1 MREFIQ
7 YSNGMGQ
14 SNVSFSLLLSGAVQ
28 GVGLRPRLKRWADEF
43 AIAGWVRNDGD
54 QVRAHIQGESA
65 AITAFLAALRNRLAA
80 VVCEPQPA
88 PWQDCHGF
96 VIVPSA
102 VQPVSSLWQV
112 PADRGICAQCCD
124 EFHDPSNRRYQYP
137 LISCHDCGP
146 RFSILHRMP
155 FARAHTAYH
164 GWQPCERCQAEFA
177 DPASRRF
184 HSELISCPDC
194 GPRLQLWNGRETLTG
209 TSDSLLAQAVD
220 CLRDGG
226 ILVLK
231 SQTAVQLLCRADA
244 ADVVLR
250 LRERKQRPRKPLALL
265 VASVAQARAL
275 AVFDADEQGLLESP
289 ARPIVL
295 VRKCEY
301 GSIRVA
307 PNVAPD
313 VPDWGLLLPVSGLHL
328 ALLQQLGAPLVCT
341 SANRSGEPV
350 LFDNSDVMAAGN
362 LYDLALLHDM
372 TIHIPQ
378 DDSLAMCTLGRAQLL
393 RRARGYAH
401 AIFDMAPTG
410 PVMALGGDLKHAVA
424 LARNGRAL
432 LGPYVGDLDTAAV
445 QQRQA
450 DLTGRLQALHALVP
464 EQVCCDAHP
473 GYHSRQQ
480 ALTQAA
486 VPLLVPHHLAHVYT
500 NHLVCPLPDRYLAL
514 AWDGAGW
521 GQDGTLWGSEAFLVD
536 QQRVRRVATL
546 APFSLPGADQAARQ
560 PWRMALALC
569 WHAGLM
575 DTAECTV
582 ALSPAVSDVQRNTV
596 TRMLARDIN
605 NPQTHSMGRLFDAV
619 SHVLCGGI
627 QQAYEG
633 EAALQLQALASQ
645 AEPSQYPFVIPS
657 VEREAI
663 LQGDWRPAWRTLLQH
678 KGQGVAPAALA
689 LGFHRGLVDWALAL
703 VHYFGVSALSVSGGC
718 FQNRLLQS
726 LLLQQA
732 DALGIQVFW
741 PATVPLNDGGIAL
754 GQLAYAATQTDRNS

>member
-14 SNVSFSLLLSGAVQ
+14 SNVSFSLVLSGAVQ

-54 QVRAHIQGESA
+54 QVRAHIQGESVN
-65 AITAFLAALRNRLAA
+65 ISAFLTALRNRLAA
-80 VVCEPQPA
+80 VEYEPQPA
-88 PWQDCHGF
+88 SWQDCHGF
-96 VIVPSA
+96 VIVPGV
-102 VQPVSSLWQV
+102 VQPVSSLWRV

-124 EFHDPSNRRYQYP
+124 EFHDPSNRRYQYA

-155 FARAHTAYH
+155 FSRAHTAYH
-164 GWQPCERCQAEFA
+164 GWQPCARCQAEFA

-194 GPRLQLWNGRETLTG
+194 GPRLQLWNGQETLTG
-209 TSDSLLAQAVD
+209 SSDSLLAQAVD

-226 ILVLK
+226 ILALK

-244 ADVVLR
+244 EDVVQR
-250 LRERKQRPRKPLALL
+250 LRDIKQRPRKPLALL
-265 VASVAQARAL
+265 VTSLAQARAL
-275 AVFDADEQGLLESP
+275 AVFDTDEQALLESP
-289 ARPIVL
+289 ERPIVL
-295 VRKCEY
+295 LRKRDDS
-301 GSIRVA
+301 SIRVA

-328 ALLQQLGAPLVCT
+328 ALLQRIGLPLVCT

-350 LFDNSDVMAAGN
+350 LFDNSDVMAEGD
-362 LYDLALLHDM
+362 LYDLALLHDVA
-372 TIHIPQ
+372 IHIPQ
-378 DDSLAMCTLGRAQLL
+378 DDSLAMSTLGRPQLL

-401 AIFDMAPTG
+401 AIVDIGVTG
-410 PVMALGGDLKHAVA
+410 PIMALGGDLKHAVA
-424 LARNGRAL
+424 LAHNGRAL

-450 DLTGRLQALHALVP
+450 DLTGRLMALHALVP
-464 EQVCCDAHP
+464 EQICCDAHP

-480 ALTQAA
+480 ALTHATAPRQ
-486 VPLLVPHHLAHVYT
+486 VPHHQAHVYT
-500 NHLVCPLPDRYLAL
+500 NHLMCPLPERYLAL

-521 GQDGTLWGSEAFLVD
+521 GPDGTLWGSEAFLVD
-536 QQRVRRVATL
+536 QHGCRRVATL
-546 APFSLPGADQAARQ
+546 WPFSLPGGDQAARQ

-575 DTAECTV
+575 DTTDVIA
-582 ALSPAVSDVQRNTV
+582 ALNPAVSDVQRRTV
-596 TRMLARDIN
+596 TRMLARTLN
-605 NPQTHSMGRLFDAV
+605 NPQTHGMGRLFDAV
-619 SHVLCGGI
+619 SHVLCGGM

-633 EAALQLQALASQ
+633 EAALQLQALALQ
-645 AEPSQYPFVIPS
+645 TPSSPHPFVIES
-657 VEREAI
+657 VEQETI
-663 LQGDWRPAWRTLLQH
+663 LLGDWRPAWRTLLQN
-678 KGQGVAPAALA
+678 KSQGVAPAALA
-689 LGFHRGLVDWALAL
+689 LGFHRGLVDWMLAL

-718 FQNRLLQS
+718 FQNRVLQS

-732 DALGIQVFW
+732 DALGIQVYW
-741 PATVPLNDGGIAL
+741 PTTVPLNDGGIAL
-754 GQLAYAATQTDRNS
+754 GQLAYAATQSDRNA